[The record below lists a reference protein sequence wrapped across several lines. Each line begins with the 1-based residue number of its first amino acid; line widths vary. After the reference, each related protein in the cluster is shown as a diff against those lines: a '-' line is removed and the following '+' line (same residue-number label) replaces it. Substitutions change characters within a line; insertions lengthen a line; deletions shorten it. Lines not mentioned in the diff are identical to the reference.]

1 MDDDVLTTQAGH
13 TEFFGTDASETNCF
27 PNFGHVH
34 LFGSVECSLV
44 LFKLDVG
51 LSQFL
56 IVVYAFEQ
64 DFTSKV
70 QSLVEATITTFLDV
84 SLVRI

>member
-1 MDDDVLTTQAGH
+1 
-13 TEFFGTDASETNCF
+13 
-27 PNFGHVH
+27 
-34 LFGSVECSLV
+34 
-44 LFKLDVG
+44 